1 MTREEEK
8 EVAYMIGDILSK
20 FKSEI
25 VEILNK
31 RAESLTELDRSQPAS
46 VVGRERIDHSERIEE
61 LQLIAERI
69 DSIDTFES
77 YRRL

>member
-31 RAESLTELDRSQPAS
+31 RAESLTELDRSQLAS
-46 VVGRERIDHSERIEE
+46 MVGRERIDHSERIEE

>member
-8 EVAYMIGDILSK
+8 EVAYMTCDILSR

-31 RAESLTELDRSQPAS
+31 RAESLTELDRTQPTQL
-46 VVGRERIDHSERIEE
+46 VGYERIDHSGRIEE
-61 LQLIAERI
+61 LRLIAERI
-69 DSIDTFES
+69 DAIDTFES
-77 YRRL
+77 WRRL